1 MRFMM
6 AVNLQASKPSV
17 KQIFYYFA
25 DLLKLDFRQYPRD
38 REDYT

>member
-25 DLLKLDFRQYPRD
+25 DLLNPVQWKTPAC
-38 REDYT
+38 ES

>member
-6 AVNLQASKPSV
+6 AVNLPDSQFSV

-25 DLLKLDFRQYPRD
+25 DLLKLLLFC
-38 REDYT
+38 